1 MSDRGNWGLQDFTQL
16 MTLENRQST
25 IFDKL
30 GLIDEF
36 DKHFLTGTFAQF
48 ERITDGEDAIQAK
61 ARGGDRNYAGRENAR
76 KEVLET
82 AFFPLDGKVTPQDIE
97 DLRMLMLGTEA
108 ETESVA
114 NRIRKLVGRLQR
126 SHAQNFKRA
135 MYKMLKEDKTYF
147 PSIPAKEK
155 AFSTIWG
162 VTRKVVP
169 AGTFDLTN
177 QAVDPFE
184 TLEVEG
190 RRHIIDNF
198 KGQVDEFDIVF
209 LCGSGVFDKLVGHSK
224 FEATY
229 ADDPLLRER
238 FGGMKVNRIL
248 RHKGFLIVE
257 DIDRND
263 GIANDKGYMFP
274 LGLPT
279 MFNIAYSPAD
289 TNEHMGTVAEESYLF
304 LEEGLRHTTAQS
316 ESSFVIMNS
325 LPELLVEFSATLT

>member
-1 MSDRGNWGLQDFTQL
+1 MSDRGNWGLQDYTNL
-16 MTLENRQST
+16 MTLETRQAT

-30 GLIDEF
+30 GLINEF
-36 DKHFLTGTFAQF
+36 DKQYLTGTFAQF
-48 ERITDGEDAIQAK
+48 ERITDAEDAIQAK

-82 AFFPLDGKVTPQDIE
+82 AFFPLDGKVTPQDVE
-97 DLRMLMLGTEA
+97 DLRMLGTEA
-108 ETESVA
+108 ETETVA
-114 NRIRKLVGRLQR
+114 NRVRKLVSLLQR
-126 SHAQNFKRA
+126 SHAQNFKKA

-147 PSIPAKEK
+147 PSIAAKEK
-155 AFSTIWG
+155 AFSAIWG

-169 AGTFDLTN
+169 NTTFDLTN
-177 QAVDPFE
+177 ASVDPFE

-209 LCGSGVFDKLVGHSK
+209 LCGSGTFDKLVSHPK

-257 DIDRND
+257 DIDRVD
-263 GIANDKGYMFP
+263 GLIDTKGYMFP
-274 LGLPT
+274 LGLPS

-289 TNEHMGTVAEESYLF
+289 TNDHMGTVAEEAYLF

-316 ESSFVIMNS
+316 ESSFVIMLS
-325 LPELLVEFSATLT
+325 LPELLVEFTAKLA